1 MENTVCN
8 LCGSDMNRPFL
19 TRADRFS
26 GEVFQFVSCTQCGL
40 IYLNPRPTQFELAKY
55 YPANYEAY
63 RSPEDQSLSIEKK
76 DTQRALDIQLDF
88 VEKFAPRRGHLLD
101 IGCATGNFMWAAR
114 ERGWEVRGIELIEP
128 AARIAQKRYGLN
140 VKIGSLETV
149 EWPEAC
155 FNVIT
160 LWDVLEHLPDP
171 KGALKRCHNLLVSD
185 GLLIFSIPN
194 LKSFDR
200 YLFRQVW
207 IGWDAPRHFNM
218 FSEITIKRLF
228 ELTGFELLEQNC
240 LLGGKGTFLLSL
252 DKLVGGGRMG
262 VIVKKI
268 YPLISALLWP
278 YRQFSYFFKR
288 GPIITFVA
296 RKVT

>member
-1 MENTVCN
+1 
-8 LCGSDMNRPFL
+8 
-19 TRADRFS
+19 
-26 GEVFQFVSCTQCGL
+26 
-40 IYLNPRPTQFELAKY
+40 LARY

-63 RSPEDQSLSIEKK
+63 RSSEYPDLAVEKW
-76 DTQRALDIQLDF
+76 DVRRALDIQLNF
-88 VEKFAPRRGHLLD
+88 VEKFVPRQGHLLD
-101 IGCATGNFMWAAR
+101 VGCATGNFMRAAR
-114 ERGWEVRGIELIEP
+114 ERGWKVAGIEIIEP
-128 AARIAQKRYGLN
+128 AARIAQERYGLN
-140 VKIGSLETV
+140 VEIGSLETV
-149 EWPEAC
+149 RWPDAC
-155 FNVIT
+155 FNAIT

-171 KGALKRCHNLLVSD
+171 KGALKRCHNLLAPG

-200 YLFRQVW
+200 YLFGRVW

-228 ELTGFELLEQNC
+228 ELTGFELLEQKC

-252 DKLVGGGRMG
+252 ENLFGESWTG

-288 GPIITFVA
+288 GPIITLIA
-296 RKVT
+296 RKIA